1 MVSTEQET
9 IPTESAV
16 DTPARP
22 VTSYRTDL
30 VTVLLGTW
38 FTVGLMVDAWAHNNV
53 PQLETFFTPWHAVFY
68 WGFIVTAGW
77 ILWTCRP
84 AFRGGRLPDFRAMP
98 VGYPASV
105 VALGAFALSGFLDFL
120 WHTVFGVEQNIDI
133 LFSPSHLGLVTSML
147 VIVTTPLR
155 TAWARRTAEPV
166 TGLRALLPA
175 VLSMALAATLVL
187 LFLQYANAL
196 VFRPGSIVVALTDL
210 EEFHT
215 SNVVT
220 SILVTNA
227 VLIIPLLTLAK
238 RWTLP
243 VGSATVLYAVIGA
256 LCAAIAGFEN
266 LELIA
271 GLLVAGVLVDL
282 AALWLRPSA
291 ARPARLR
298 AYAALAGL
306 LTWAVYLATAV
317 LTAPPLAPMVDG
329 AATRFVPEIYTGVP
343 VVQALFG
350 LLLAVVLV
358 PVAAPPAE
366 PAASA

>member
-1 MVSTEQET
+1 MVSTAQET
-9 IPTESAV
+9 ATPESVV
-16 DTPARP
+16 DPVPRP

-68 WGFIVTAGW
+68 WGFIVTAVCL
-77 ILWTCRP
+77 LWTCRA

-98 VGYPASV
+98 AGYPAAV
-105 VALGAFALSGFLDFL
+105 LALGAFALSGFLDFL
-120 WHTVFGVEQNIDI
+120 WHTVFGIEQNIDI

-147 VIVTTPLR
+147 IIVTTPLR
-155 TAWARRTAEPV
+155 TAWARRDAAPV

-196 VFRPGSIVVALTDL
+196 VFRPGSIRIALTDL
-210 EEFHT
+210 DEFHT

-220 SILVTNA
+220 SILVTNL
-227 VLIIPLLTLAK
+227 VLIVPLLTLAR
-238 RWTLP
+238 RWVLP

-256 LCAAIAGFEN
+256 LCAAVAGFRN
-266 LELIA
+266 LEIVW
-271 GLLVAGVLVDL
+271 GLLVAGVLLDL
-282 AALWLRPSA
+282 VALWLRPSA

-298 AYAALAGL
+298 VFAALAGL
-306 LTWAVYLATAV
+306 LTWSVYLATAV
-317 LTAPPLAPMVDG
+317 LAAPPIAAVDG
-329 AATRFVPEIYTGVP
+329 AVPQYVPEVYTGVP
-343 VVQALFG
+343 VTQALFG
-350 LLLAVVLV
+350 LVLAVVLV
-358 PVAAPPAE
+358 PVAAPLRGPDPAV
-366 PAASA
+366 